1 MYIPGNL
8 SMSRFVALLYH
19 VVRTITN
26 YHTYT
31 VYLLENDVTSKNVL
45 QKKSMPLA
53 PWISKGAPLITAHIT
68 WVFSHAFQK
77 ESWD

>member
-45 QKKSMPLA
+45 QKKSMPRPLDIKGCA
-53 PWISKGAPLITAHIT
+53 PYYCAHNKGNFVSQAIIADL
-68 WVFSHAFQK
+68 
-77 ESWD
+77 